1 MGIYLLS
8 DTHFAHQN
16 IISYSNR
23 PFVNTASMDN
33 AIIQNWN
40 SVIGKDDIVYFL
52 GDFTFGDKD
61 NIMKYASQ
69 LNGHKH
75 LILGNHDRQKQL
87 YLDAGF
93 ESVHKGTFLHLPEYS
108 PKCIFLTHK
117 PKIDLEA
124 GCVNIHGHIH
134 DHKLDPLMFN
144 VENYF
149 NVSVENINYTPI
161 RLEEIIRRMGW

>member
-61 NIMKYASQ
+61 NIMKYAF
-69 LNGHKH
+69 L
-75 LILGNHDRQKQL
+75 L
-87 YLDAGF
+87 Y
-93 ESVHKGTFLHLPEYS
+93 VQ
-108 PKCIFLTHK
+108 C
-117 PKIDLEA
+117 
-124 GCVNIHGHIH
+124 
-134 DHKLDPLMFN
+134 M
-144 VENYF
+144 
-149 NVSVENINYTPI
+149 
-161 RLEEIIRRMGW
+161 